1 MEGGS
6 GRSKRLCSTW
16 PYKRHRNFIDG
27 TIYDI
32 GSGSFPFLA
41 IKKNDRI
48 LFFLFL
54 IHPSLFFFFSIYNLS
69 TQSNFTITLVIIRYF
84 YRYAIY
90 LTVIVFISFLIIF
103 VINLRDTHCI
113 TFLRISKKFIKFQCR
128 SNRFVTRYAGA
139 G

>member
-1 MEGGS
+1 MEGES

-41 IKKNDRI
+41 INKNDRI

-54 IHPSLFFFFSIYNLS
+54 IHPSLFFFFFPFII
-69 TQSNFTITLVIIRYF
+69 TTRSNFTITLVIIHF
-84 YRYAIY
+84 LYRYTIY
-90 LTVIVFISFLIIF
+90 HTVIVFISFLIIF
-103 VINLRDTHCI
+103 VINLRDTRCI

>member
-41 IKKNDRI
+41 INKNDRI

-54 IHPSLFFFFSIYNLS
+54 IHPYFIILLFFHLQFINTIQFYDHSCYYSFSLSIYNLS
-69 TQSNFTITLVIIRYF
+69 YGDCIYF
-84 YRYAIY
+84 LSYYFCY
-90 LTVIVFISFLIIF
+90 
-103 VINLRDTHCI
+103 
-113 TFLRISKKFIKFQCR
+113 
-128 SNRFVTRYAGA
+128 
-139 G
+139 

>member
-54 IHPSLFFFFSIYNLS
+54 IHPYFIILLFFHLS
-69 TQSNFTITLVIIRYF
+69 TRSNFTITLVIIHF
-84 YRYAIY
+84 LYRYTIY
-90 LTVIVFISFLIIF
+90 HTVIVFISFLIIF
-103 VINLRDTHCI
+103 VINLRDTRCI